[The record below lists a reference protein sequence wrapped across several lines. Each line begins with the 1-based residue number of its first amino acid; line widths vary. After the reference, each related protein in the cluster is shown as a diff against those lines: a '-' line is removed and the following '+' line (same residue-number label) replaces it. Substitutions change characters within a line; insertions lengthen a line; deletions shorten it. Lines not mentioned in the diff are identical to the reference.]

1 MIFKNILGAAI
12 RKQGLGVQFS
22 AIINRG
28 VSYSLSA
35 EQKEIQDVA
44 RKFVREEIIPV
55 AGHYDKTG
63 EFPWPVVKK
72 AWELGL
78 MNTHVPPEIGGLG
91 LDVFTSCLI
100 AEEIAYGCTG
110 IMIPIVVSSVA
121 QMPVVLGGNA
131 EQKKNFLGRLTEQ
144 PLLAAFCCTEPI
156 AGSDV
161 SGIKTTAVKKG
172 DEYILNGQK
181 MWISNGSVAN
191 WYYVL
196 ARTDPNPKT
205 PASKAF
211 TGFLVNADTPGITP
225 GRKEWNMGQRA
236 SDTRGVTFEDVRIPK
251 ENVLIGEGAGFKL
264 TMATFDMSRPG
275 LGAGAC
281 GLARRCLDES
291 VKYSMDR
298 KTFGVPIADHQA
310 VQFMLADMAITV
322 ETTRAMY
329 QKSAWEFDTNVNSSY
344 YSSIAKCFG
353 ADMAMKAALD
363 AVQIFG
369 GNGYNSEYPVEKLMR
384 DAKIFQIYEGTSQ
397 IQRLIIARRLLDK
410 AKAGELN

>member
-1 MIFKNILGAAI
+1 
-12 RKQGLGVQFS
+12 
-22 AIINRG
+22 
-28 VSYSLSA
+28 
-35 EQKEIQDVA
+35 
-44 RKFVREEIIPV
+44 
-55 AGHYDKTG
+55 
-63 EFPWPVVKK
+63 
-72 AWELGL
+72 
-78 MNTHVPPEIGGLG
+78 
-91 LDVFTSCLI
+91 
-100 AEEIAYGCTG
+100 
-110 IMIPIVVSSVA
+110 
-121 QMPVVLGGNA
+121 MPVVLGGNA

-329 QKSAWEFDTNVNSSY
+329 QKSAWEFDTS
-344 YSSIAKCFG
+344 
-353 ADMAMKAALD
+353 
-363 AVQIFG
+363 
-369 GNGYNSEYPVEKLMR
+369 
-384 DAKIFQIYEGTSQ
+384 KIKNIHNYLS
-397 IQRLIIARRLLDK
+397 
-410 AKAGELN
+410 